1 MEMWLY
7 ADQSTMNVTHIT
19 RILYP
24 SLQFIITIMLLCYC
38 PLFQNPVGQINMR
51 DARVEEVDH
60 VSDSDSEDREGDG
73 HNTELTIGIF
83 PTHQGPTYLLM
94 PSKQEKVLTFLRKDC
109 NLMHYLAALL

>member
-1 MEMWLY
+1 MNILLY
-7 ADQSTMNVTHIT
+7 PDQSSLNVPYIT
-19 RILYP
+19 KICAA
-24 SLQFIITIMLLCYC
+24 SQFIVTIMLCYR

-94 PSKQEKVLTFLRKDC
+94 PSKQEKV
-109 NLMHYLAALL
+109 H